1 MQKTMPISKLT
12 CLENTLRHF
21 STQHQIDYIHF
32 NSFGWISSLL
42 FSWVFCQDLHVIST
56 DENRVVAAV
65 QEWNQNDTY
74 NLYVS
79 DTSGIYY
86 TLALED
92 VVSSIGPEGNVMVDL
107 YEVRAHHY

>member
-1 MQKTMPISKLT
+1 MQ
-12 CLENTLRHF
+12 
-21 STQHQIDYIHF
+21 QQIDSIHF
-32 NSFGWISSLL
+32 LLSGWINSLLLSSL
-42 FSWVFCQDLHVIST
+42 FCQDLHVIST

-79 DTSGIYY
+79 DTSGVYY

-107 YEVRAHHY
+107 YEVRKHHC